1 MEEPL
6 PAGGSCLLGS
16 LNLSEFVTNKKFN
29 EVEFCDAVKIAVRGL
44 NQVLDEGLPKHPLKE
59 QQDSVRD
66 WRQIGLGIFGLADA
80 LIKMEIKY
88 GSSKAIDFVHY
99 MGSRL
104 INSALEE
111 SAILAKEFGTYPKYD
126 SRILESDFFK
136 KNAGS
141 EAIKLVKSYGL
152 RNSQLLTCAPTG
164 SLASL
169 FNTSGSAE
177 AIFATSYNR
186 KTISL
191 NNKETVYK
199 VYPKIIQDFINS
211 GYTENNLP
219 EYVVTAHQVPY
230 KKRLDMQAALNMYID
245 ASISST
251 CNVPESISVEEIAD
265 LYMYAWESGCKGVT
279 LWRDNCSREAILT
292 TSNSKPIETTSV
304 KFNAIPEILGKDD
317 KERIEKWK
325 KLVDSGII
333 LTNSEVPSVKFN
345 SISPISRKDLGVTV
359 GATHCKKCA
368 CGTLYITT
376 NLDKDGNLVEIF
388 THTSKGGICQANMNA
403 VTRMISLGLRSG
415 IKVDE
420 IEDQLKGI
428 HCPAC
433 QMSKAKGRDI
443 DGMSCPDIISKTI
456 RQFIDSGWSLCQEY
470 KTDTPEAP
478 TVNKTDKCP
487 ECGEPLVPQS
497 GCWSCPSCGFSR
509 CG

>member
-1 MEEPL
+1 M
-6 PAGGSCLLGS
+6 
-16 LNLSEFVTNKKFN
+16 
-29 EVEFCDAVKIAVRGL
+29 
-44 NQVLDEGLPKHPLKE
+44 KE

-80 LIKMEIKY
+80 LIKMEVKY
-88 GSSKAIDFVHY
+88 GSNTAIDFIHY
-99 MGSRL
+99 MGARL

-111 SAILAKEFGTYPKYD
+111 SALLAKEFGTYPKYD
-126 SRILESDFFK
+126 NRILESEFFK
-136 KNAGS
+136 SNAGNES
-141 EAIKLVKSYGL
+141 IKLVKKYGL

-211 GYTENNLP
+211 GYTEETLP
-219 EYVVTAHQVPY
+219 EYIVTAHQVPY

-251 CNVPESISVEEIAD
+251 CNVPETISVEEVAD
-265 LYMYAWESGCKGVT
+265 LYMYAWEAGCKGVT
-279 LWRDNCSREAILT
+279 IWRDNCSREAILT
-292 TSNSKPIETTSV
+292 TNDSKPTEPLNPSTT
-304 KFNAIPEILGKDD
+304 FNTITP
-317 KERIEKWK
+317 
-325 KLVDSGII
+325 V
-333 LTNSEVPSVKFN
+333 
-345 SISPISRKDLGVTV
+345 SRKTLGTTI

-376 NLDKDGNLVEIF
+376 NMDKDGNLVEVF
-388 THTSKGGICQANMNA
+388 THTSKGGICQANLNSN
-403 VTRMISLGLRSG
+403 TRLISLALRSG
-415 IKVDE
+415 VKIDE

-433 QMSKAKGRDI
+433 QLARAKGHQV
-443 DGMSCPDIISKTI
+443 DGMSCPDIIAKTI
-456 RQFIDSGWSLCQEY
+456 KEFVDSDYTLCQQFHEEE
-470 KTDTPEAP
+470 KPMLASGP
-478 TVNKTDKCP
+478 KCP
-487 ECGEPLVPQS
+487 ECGEPLQATS
-497 GCWSCPSCGFSR
+497 GCWSCQSCGYSK
-509 CG
+509 CS

>member
-1 MEEPL
+1 M
-6 PAGGSCLLGS
+6 
-16 LNLSEFVTNKKFN
+16 
-29 EVEFCDAVKIAVRGL
+29 
-44 NQVLDEGLPKHPLKE
+44 LDEGLVKHPLKE

-88 GSSKAIDFVHY
+88 GSNKAIDFIHY
-99 MGSRL
+99 MGARL

-111 SAILAKEFGTYPKYD
+111 SALLAKDFGTYPKYD
-126 SRILESDFFK
+126 NRILESEFFK
-136 KNAGS
+136 STAGY
-141 EAIKLVKSYGL
+141 ETIKLVNKYGL

-199 VYPKIIQDFINS
+199 VYPKIIQEFINS
-211 GYTENNLP
+211 GYTEENLP
-219 EYVVTAHQVPY
+219 EYIVTAHQVPY
-230 KKRLDMQAALNMYID
+230 KKRLDMQAALNIYID

-251 CNVPESISVEEIAD
+251 CNVPETISVEEIAD
-265 LYMYAWESGCKGVT
+265 LYMYAWEAGCKGVT
-279 LWRDNCSREAILT
+279 IWRDNCSREAILT
-292 TSNSKPIETTSV
+292 TNNSKPAGPLNPQTI
-304 KFNAIPEILGKDD
+304 FNTITP
-317 KERIEKWK
+317 
-325 KLVDSGII
+325 V
-333 LTNSEVPSVKFN
+333 
-345 SISPISRKDLGVTV
+345 SRKTLGTTY

-376 NLDKDGNLVEIF
+376 NMDKEGNLVEVF
-388 THTSKGGICQANMNA
+388 THTSKGGICQGQINGLN
-403 VTRMISLGLRSG
+403 RMVSLALRSG
-415 IKVDE
+415 VKIDE

-433 QMSKAKGRDI
+433 QMAKVKGNSV
-443 DGMSCPDIISKTI
+443 DGLSCPDIVARTLKE
-456 RQFIDSGWSLCQEY
+456 FIDGDFTVCQQY
-470 KTDTPEAP
+470 KEEQNPVQVTGP
-478 TVNKTDKCP
+478 KCP
-487 ECGEPLVPQS
+487 ECGEPLQATS
-497 GCWSCPSCGFSR
+497 GCWSCQSCGYSR